1 MIRLPHIIFLP
12 SPKLAVGA
20 HTPAT
25 RARVDQCVADEVT
38 QIRGQVITCRVSH
51 PRSLRRTRQCH
62 KQPEEKGLEHE
73 AGTNVGCSSGLRLAA
88 PLKLEEA
95 KL

>member
-1 MIRLPHIIFLP
+1 MIRLPNIIFLP

-20 HTPAT
+20 HTPAK

-38 QIRGQVITCRVSH
+38 QIRGQVITCRVSR

-62 KQPEEKGLEHE
+62 KQPKGIGIKDE
-73 AGTNVGCSSGLRLAA
+73 AVKMSAVHLTFV
-88 PLKLEEA
+88 
-95 KL
+95 

>member
-1 MIRLPHIIFLP
+1 MIRLPNIIFLP

-20 HTPAT
+20 HAPAK
-25 RARVDQCVADEVT
+25 RGKVDQCVADEVT

-51 PRSLRRTRQCH
+51 PRSLRKTRQCH
-62 KQPEEKGLEHE
+62 KQPEEIGLQHE
-73 AGTNVGCSSGLRLAA
+73 AGTNVGCPSGLRLITQ
-88 PLKLEEA
+88 LKLEEA